1 MAKIWTL
8 VSGSVLMGHNNLSG
22 VVSQQFVSYRQEKV
36 LQKFRRVIMFISIP
50 HEVNYLTESD
60 KNIPEPL
67 LRASKKSFAP
77 PQSFHFLFRSLREI
91 LCYPTACNYNS
102 GMYSLENTR

>member
-1 MAKIWTL
+1 
-8 VSGSVLMGHNNLSG
+8 MGHNNLSG
-22 VVSQQFVSYRQEKV
+22 AVSQQFVSYRQEKV

-91 LCYPTACNYNS
+91 LLSNRLQLQFRN
-102 GMYSLENTR
+102 LFTRKYEIA